1 MIALRFFKQFWMS
14 FPPLFDSLHRRGMAD
29 VSLRNIGGFADMKI
43 QNQSFFKLL
52 GDSKRIC

>member
-1 MIALRFFKQFWMS
+1 
-14 FPPLFDSLHRRGMAD
+14 MAD